1 MTNFIPSLTDWHALH
16 ALSITMLNL
25 AHSGKWDE
33 LIEQEVN
40 YVQLVESIA
49 RNPISPGNKLQT
61 QQAKELLGMVLSN
74 EAELKV
80 LLQHRMEELRHLID
94 KTGKQQSL
102 TSAYGNL
109 SGKILFPNNLNQ

>member
-16 ALSITMLNL
+16 ALSTTMLNL

-49 RNPISPGNKLQT
+49 HNPISPGNKQQT
-61 QQAKELLGMVLSN
+61 QQAKELLNLVLSN

-80 LLQHRMEELRHLID
+80 LLQQRMEELRGLID
-94 KTGKQQSL
+94 QTGKQHSV
-102 TSAYGNL
+102 TAAYGNL
-109 SGKILFPNNLNQ
+109 SGKVLMPNNLNR